1 MFNSLILKDGIIT
14 ELKYKFFYMKN
25 LILKKLQSN
34 IQGTVFFKK
43 EFTDYYSVDA
53 SSYQIYPK
61 IIVVPKNEKDI
72 INTIKIAKK
81 FKTSVTVRGA
91 GTGLV
96 GSALNN
102 GIILD
107 MKNFDSIRL
116 NNDHVIVGPGTMKG
130 QLDIVLKKSKKFFP
144 PNPSIGSFCSI
155 GGMLANNSSGSRSLK
170 YGSMIDNVS
179 EITFIDG
186 NGIKIT
192 LPKNKKTGKNILEI
206 TKKLNEKMIPKVTK
220 NSSGYRIDKIKSIN
234 DSHNILVGS
243 EGTLGIIISAK
254 LKIKNIP
261 KKKILFVIEY
271 KKTLDVIKN
280 AIKINESKPSA
291 MEFVDETT
299 LKQFKFKFDKHTKC
313 LLFVEYDEK
322 IITSE
327 KRLKSIINGKIVK
340 RLIKESEILR
350 WWKFRD
356 SSLHYSLKS
365 IKKEKRMPHTIE
377 DSAIPIENLPK
388 LFEILDKINK
398 KYKTKS
404 ITYGHIGNGNIHI
417 RLISSRKRREIIK
430 KIAIQFFDEIIKLG
444 GTITAEHG
452 DGLARS
458 EFIKKQYGKKNYQIF
473 KEIKN
478 LFDPNNILNPG
489 KIISNKSTI
498 IKNLQNF

>member
-1 MFNSLILKDGIIT
+1 
-14 ELKYKFFYMKN
+14 MKN
-25 LILKKLQSN
+25 LILKKLQSK

-43 EFTDYYSVDA
+43 EFIDYYSVDA

-81 FKTSVTVRGA
+81 LKTSVTVRGA

-102 GIILD
+102 AIILD
-107 MKNFDSIRL
+107 MKNFDSIRS

-186 NGIKIT
+186 NGIKVT
-192 LPKNKKTGKNILEI
+192 LPKNKKTGKKILEI
-206 TKKLNEKMIPKVTK
+206 TKKLNKKMIPKVTK

-271 KKTLDVIKN
+271 KKTMDVIKD
-280 AIKINESKPSA
+280 AIKINGSKPSA
-291 MEFVDETT
+291 MEFVDKTT

-322 IITSE
+322 IITGE

-498 IKNLQNF
+498 IENLQNF

>member
-1 MFNSLILKDGIIT
+1 
-14 ELKYKFFYMKN
+14 MKN

-43 EFTDYYSVDA
+43 EFIDYYSVDA

-61 IIVVPKNEKDI
+61 IIVVAKNEKDV

-96 GSALNN
+96 GSALNK

-107 MKNFDSIRL
+107 LKNFDSIRL

-130 QLDIVLKKSKKFFP
+130 KLDIVLKKSKKFFP

-155 GGMLANNSSGSRSLK
+155 GGMLGNNSSGSRSLK
-170 YGSMIDNVS
+170 YGSVIDNVS

-186 NGIKIT
+186 NGIKNT
-192 LPKNKKTGKNILEI
+192 LPKNKKIGKTILEI
-206 TKKLNEKMIPKVTK
+206 TNKLNIKKIPKVTK
-220 NSSGYRIDKIKSIN
+220 NSSGYRIDKIKSLK
-234 DSHNILVGS
+234 DSHKIIIGS

-254 LKIKNIP
+254 LKIRNIP
-261 KKKILFVIEY
+261 KKKILFIIEY
-271 KKTLDVIKN
+271 KKIKDALN
-280 AIKINESKPSA
+280 DAIKINEIKPSA
-291 MEFVDETT
+291 IEFVDKTT
-299 LKQFKFKFDKHTKC
+299 LEQIKYKFDKQTEC
-313 LLFVEYDEK
+313 LLFVEYDSK

-327 KRLKSIINGKIVK
+327 NRLKSLIIGKIEK
-340 RLIKESEILR
+340 RLIKESEILQ

-365 IKKEKRMPHTIE
+365 IKKEKRIPHTIE
-377 DSAIPIENLPK
+377 DSAVPIENLSK
-388 LFEILDKINK
+388 LFLVLDKINK
-398 KYKTKS
+398 KFNTKS
-404 ITYGHIGNGNIHI
+404 ITYGHVGNGNIHI
-417 RLISSRKRREIIK
+417 RLISKNKRKEMIK
-430 KIAIQFFDEIIKLG
+430 KITVQFFDEIFKLD

-458 EFIKKQYGKKNYQIF
+458 EFIKKQYGEKNYQIF

-478 LFDPNNILNPG
+478 LFDPNGILNPG
-489 KIISNKSTI
+489 KIISKKSSI
-498 IKNLQNF
+498 IENLENF